1 MDVLS
6 DPNLCAYIIN
16 QFEECIWIKEI
27 NKPDFL
33 YISEEA
39 ERLWGRPAPAFVA
52 DPTLWPS
59 IIHAEDKEQVAKSA
73 LHFSEHQ
80 AFTYIYRIITP
91 EGAEKHIEE
100 SVRVY
105 TSGGTPLLIGKSKS
119 VPEERLHLLAE
130 HNKFKALLNSS
141 PDINLYIDTG
151 GKILGFNRV
160 AAGLARR
167 FGQLA
172 LAEGDDFLEY
182 AQLFFPGRIAEAA
195 QSFRDAC
202 EGNIIKKEICAKY
215 PLYPDVWLKV
225 RYIPMRNGQE
235 QIIGISFSAIDITRE
250 KNAEVHLVQ
259 QNTTLRNIAWL
270 HAHQLRHPVANI
282 LGLAEIL
289 QGLAG
294 DNQDMRQ
301 VLELLHAS
309 TYLLDQ
315 NIQKIV
321 HLSEEFEDADN
332 QVSIDK
338 TKTPSTFVESEVR
351 SE

>member
-1 MDVLS
+1 
-6 DPNLCAYIIN
+6 
-16 QFEECIWIKEI
+16 
-27 NKPDFL
+27 
-33 YISEEA
+33 
-39 ERLWGRPAPAFVA
+39 
-52 DPTLWPS
+52 T
-59 IIHAEDKEQVAKSA
+59 
-73 LHFSEHQ
+73 
-80 AFTYIYRIITP
+80 FTYTYRITTP
-91 EGAEKHIEE
+91 KNETKYIEE
-100 SVRVY
+100 SACVY
-105 TSGGTPLLIGKSKS
+105 AKEGSLLLLGKSK
-119 VPEERLHLLAE
+119 PLPDERLALLAE

-141 PDINLYIDTG
+141 PDINLYIDTQ
-151 GKILGFNRV
+151 GKILGFNRM
-160 AAGLARR
+160 AAGLAKR
-167 FGQLA
+167 FGQLT

-250 KNAEVHLVQ
+250 KNAEMHLVQ

-289 QGLAG
+289 QGMAG
-294 DNQDMRQ
+294 ENPDMCQ
-301 VLELLHAS
+301 ALELLRAS
-309 TYLLDQ
+309 TELLDQ

-321 HLSEEFEDADN
+321 HLSEEYEELDN
-332 QVSIDK
+332 QTDTDK
-338 TKTPSTFVESEVR
+338 TKTPSTFVESEVI